1 MRQTAWAGHGA
12 ALLTILIWGTTFIS
26 TKVLLTSFQ
35 PVEILFLRFVLGF
48 LALCLIYPRRLQ
60 LGERQEL
67 CFAAA
72 GLCGVTLYYLL
83 ENIALTYTL
92 ASNVGVLVS
101 VSPVFTALFSHFLLR
116 REKLRPAFFA
126 GLVVALAG
134 VVLLSYNGSAVLKL
148 DPRGDVLALLAA
160 AIWSAYS
167 LITRHISSFGYPVVQ
182 TTRRIFAYGLVFMLP
197 ALLIFGFRPSL
208 AAVLEPVNLLNLV
221 YLGLGACALCF
232 VTWNFA
238 VKALG
243 AVKTSV
249 YIYLVPVITVAASV
263 LILRE
268 PFTWMT
274 GAGTVLTLIGL
285 LLSEGKLH
293 WKEGTHH
300 ETGTGQM
307 RPGD

>member
-48 LALCLIYPRRLQ
+48 LALCLIYPRRLR
-60 LGERQEL
+60 LGERRQEL
-67 CFAAA
+67 WFAAA

-126 GLVVALAG
+126 GLAVALAG

-238 VKALG
+238 VGKLG
-243 AVKTSV
+243 AVKTST
-249 YIYLVPVITVAASV
+249 YIYLVPVVTLATSALVLGEPVAPLSPLGAALTVA
-263 LILRE
+263 
-268 PFTWMT
+268 
-274 GAGTVLTLIGL
+274 GL
-285 LLSEGKLH
+285 ALSEHK
-293 WKEGTHH
+293 KGTAS
-300 ETGTGQM
+300 
-307 RPGD
+307 

>member
-48 LALCLIYPRRLQ
+48 LALCLIYPRRLR
-60 LGERQEL
+60 LGERRQEL
-67 CFAAA
+67 WFAAA

-126 GLVVALAG
+126 GLAVALAG

-208 AAVLEPVNLLNLV
+208 EAVLEPVNLLNLV

-238 VKALG
+238 VGKLG
-243 AVKTSV
+243 AVKTST
-249 YIYLVPVITVAASV
+249 YIYLVPVVTLATSALVLGEPVTPLSAVGAALTVAGLALS
-263 LILRE
+263 E
-268 PFTWMT
+268 HKK
-274 GAGTVLTLIGL
+274 GTV
-285 LLSEGKLH
+285 S
-293 WKEGTHH
+293 
-300 ETGTGQM
+300 
-307 RPGD
+307 

>member
-1 MRQTAWAGHGA
+1 MSGGRSCG
-12 ALLTILIWGTTFIS
+12 S
-26 TKVLLTSFQ
+26 
-35 PVEILFLRFVLGF
+35 R
-48 LALCLIYPRRLQ
+48 
-60 LGERQEL
+60 RQEL
-67 CFAAA
+67 WFAAA

-126 GLVVALAG
+126 GLAVALAG

-197 ALLIFGFRPSL
+197 ALLVFGFRPSP

-238 VKALG
+238 VGRLG
-243 AVKTSV
+243 AVKTST
-249 YIYLVPVITVAASV
+249 YIYLVPVVTLVTSALVLGEPVTSLSAVGAALTVA
-263 LILRE
+263 
-268 PFTWMT
+268 
-274 GAGTVLTLIGL
+274 GL
-285 LLSEGKLH
+285 ALSEHK
-293 WKEGTHH
+293 KGTAS
-300 ETGTGQM
+300 
-307 RPGD
+307 

>member
-60 LGERQEL
+60 LGERRQEL
-67 CFAAA
+67 WFAAA

-116 REKLRPAFFA
+116 REKLCPAFFA
-126 GLVVALAG
+126 GLAVALAG

-208 AAVLEPVNLLNLV
+208 EAVLEPVNLLNLV

-238 VKALG
+238 VGKLG
-243 AVKTSV
+243 AVKTST
-249 YIYLVPVITVAASV
+249 YMYLVPVVTLATSALVLGEPVTPLSAVGAALTVA
-263 LILRE
+263 
-268 PFTWMT
+268 
-274 GAGTVLTLIGL
+274 GL
-285 LLSEGKLH
+285 ALSEHK
-293 WKEGTHH
+293 KGTAS
-300 ETGTGQM
+300 
-307 RPGD
+307 

>member
-60 LGERQEL
+60 LGERRQEL
-67 CFAAA
+67 WFAAA

-126 GLVVALAG
+126 GLAVALAG

-208 AAVLEPVNLLNLV
+208 EAVLEPVNLLNLV

-238 VKALG
+238 VGKLG
-243 AVKTSV
+243 AVKTST
-249 YIYLVPVITVAASV
+249 YIYLVPVVTLATSALVLGEPVTPLSAVGAALTVA
-263 LILRE
+263 
-268 PFTWMT
+268 
-274 GAGTVLTLIGL
+274 GL
-285 LLSEGKLH
+285 ALSEHK
-293 WKEGTHH
+293 KGTAS
-300 ETGTGQM
+300 
-307 RPGD
+307 

>member
-48 LALCLIYPRRLQ
+48 LALCLIYPRRLR
-60 LGERQEL
+60 LGERRQEL
-67 CFAAA
+67 WFAAA

-116 REKLRPAFFA
+116 REKLCPAFFA
-126 GLVVALAG
+126 GLAVALAG

-208 AAVLEPVNLLNLV
+208 EAVLEPVNLLNLV

-238 VKALG
+238 VGKLG
-243 AVKTSV
+243 AVKTST
-249 YIYLVPVITVAASV
+249 YIYLVPVVTLATSALVLGEPVTPLSAVGAALTVA
-263 LILRE
+263 
-268 PFTWMT
+268 
-274 GAGTVLTLIGL
+274 GL
-285 LLSEGKLH
+285 ALSEHK
-293 WKEGTHH
+293 KGTAS
-300 ETGTGQM
+300 
-307 RPGD
+307 

>member
-48 LALCLIYPRRLQ
+48 LALCLIYPRRLR
-60 LGERQEL
+60 LGERRQEL
-67 CFAAA
+67 WFAAA

-101 VSPVFTALFSHFLLR
+101 VSPVFTAMLSHFLLR

-126 GLVVALAG
+126 GLAVALAG

-208 AAVLEPVNLLNLV
+208 EAVLEPVNLLNLV

-238 VKALG
+238 VGKLG
-243 AVKTSV
+243 AVKTST
-249 YIYLVPVITVAASV
+249 YIYLVPVVTLATSALVLGEPVTPLSAVGAALTVA
-263 LILRE
+263 
-268 PFTWMT
+268 
-274 GAGTVLTLIGL
+274 GL
-285 LLSEGKLH
+285 ALSEHK
-293 WKEGTHH
+293 KGTAS
-300 ETGTGQM
+300 
-307 RPGD
+307 

>member
-60 LGERQEL
+60 LGERRQEL
-67 CFAAA
+67 WFAAA

-126 GLVVALAG
+126 GLAVALAG

-197 ALLIFGFRPSL
+197 ALLVFGFQPSL

-238 VKALG
+238 VGKLG
-243 AVKTSV
+243 AVKTST
-249 YIYLVPVITVAASV
+249 YIYLVPVVTLATSALVLGEPVTPLSAVGAALTVA
-263 LILRE
+263 
-268 PFTWMT
+268 
-274 GAGTVLTLIGL
+274 GL
-285 LLSEGKLH
+285 ALSEHK
-293 WKEGTHH
+293 KGTA
-300 ETGTGQM
+300 
-307 RPGD
+307 P

>member
-60 LGERQEL
+60 LGERRQEL
-67 CFAAA
+67 WFAAA

-116 REKLRPAFFA
+116 REKLRPSFFA
-126 GLVVALAG
+126 GLAVALAG

-208 AAVLEPVNLLNLV
+208 EAVLEPVNLLNLV

-238 VKALG
+238 VGKLG
-243 AVKTSV
+243 AVKTTT
-249 YIYLVPVITVAASV
+249 YLYLVPVVTLVFSALLLGEPVTPLSLAGAALTVA
-263 LILRE
+263 
-268 PFTWMT
+268 
-274 GAGTVLTLIGL
+274 GL
-285 LLSEGKLH
+285 ALSQ
-293 WKEGTHH
+293 WKKG
-300 ETGTGQM
+300 
-307 RPGD
+307 RRA

>member
-1 MRQTAWAGHGA
+1 MRQTAWTGHGA

-48 LALCLIYPRRLQ
+48 LALCLIYPRRLR
-60 LGERQEL
+60 LGERRQEL
-67 CFAAA
+67 WFAAA

-167 LITRHISSFGYPVVQ
+167 LITRHISSFGYSVVQ

-208 AAVLEPVNLLNLV
+208 EAVLEPVNLLNLV

-238 VKALG
+238 VGKLG
-243 AVKTSV
+243 AVKTST
-249 YIYLVPVITVAASV
+249 YIYLVPVVTLATSALVLGEPVTPLSAVGAALTVA
-263 LILRE
+263 
-268 PFTWMT
+268 
-274 GAGTVLTLIGL
+274 GL
-285 LLSEGKLH
+285 ALSEHK
-293 WKEGTHH
+293 KGTAS
-300 ETGTGQM
+300 
-307 RPGD
+307 

>member
-1 MRQTAWAGHGA
+1 MRQTAWTGHGA

-48 LALCLIYPRRLQ
+48 LALCLIYPRRLR
-60 LGERQEL
+60 LGERRQEL
-67 CFAAA
+67 WFAAA

-197 ALLIFGFRPSL
+197 ALLVFGFRPSL

-238 VKALG
+238 VGKLG
-243 AVKTSV
+243 AVKTST
-249 YIYLVPVITVAASV
+249 YIYLVPVVTLATSALVLGEPVTPLSAVGAALTVA
-263 LILRE
+263 
-268 PFTWMT
+268 
-274 GAGTVLTLIGL
+274 GL
-285 LLSEGKLH
+285 ALSEHK
-293 WKEGTHH
+293 KGTAS
-300 ETGTGQM
+300 
-307 RPGD
+307 

>member
-60 LGERQEL
+60 LGERRQEL
-67 CFAAA
+67 WFAAA

-126 GLVVALAG
+126 GLAVALAG

-238 VKALG
+238 VGKLG
-243 AVKTSV
+243 AVKTST
-249 YIYLVPVITVAASV
+249 YIYLVPVVTLVTSALVLGEPVTPLSAVGAALTVA
-263 LILRE
+263 
-268 PFTWMT
+268 
-274 GAGTVLTLIGL
+274 GL
-285 LLSEGKLH
+285 ALSEHK
-293 WKEGTHH
+293 KGTAS
-300 ETGTGQM
+300 
-307 RPGD
+307 

>member
-48 LALCLIYPRRLQ
+48 LALCLIYPRRLR
-60 LGERQEL
+60 LGERRQEL
-67 CFAAA
+67 WFAAA

-208 AAVLEPVNLLNLV
+208 EAVLEPVNLLNLV

-238 VKALG
+238 VGKLG
-243 AVKTSV
+243 AVKTST
-249 YIYLVPVITVAASV
+249 YIYLVPVVTLATSALVLGEPVTPLSAVGAALTVA
-263 LILRE
+263 
-268 PFTWMT
+268 
-274 GAGTVLTLIGL
+274 GL
-285 LLSEGKLH
+285 ALSEHK
-293 WKEGTHH
+293 KDTAS
-300 ETGTGQM
+300 
-307 RPGD
+307 

>member
-48 LALCLIYPRRLQ
+48 LALCLIYPRRLR
-60 LGERQEL
+60 LGERRQEL
-67 CFAAA
+67 WFAAA

-126 GLVVALAG
+126 GLAVALAG

-208 AAVLEPVNLLNLV
+208 EAVLEPMNLLNLV

-238 VKALG
+238 VGRLG
-243 AVKTSV
+243 AVKTST
-249 YIYLVPVITVAASV
+249 YIYLVPVVTLATSALVLGEPVTPLSAVGAALTVA
-263 LILRE
+263 
-268 PFTWMT
+268 
-274 GAGTVLTLIGL
+274 GL
-285 LLSEGKLH
+285 ALSEHK
-293 WKEGTHH
+293 KGTAS
-300 ETGTGQM
+300 
-307 RPGD
+307 

>member
-48 LALCLIYPRRLQ
+48 LALCLIYPRRLR
-60 LGERQEL
+60 LGERRQEL
-67 CFAAA
+67 WFAAA

-126 GLVVALAG
+126 GLAVALAG

-197 ALLIFGFRPSL
+197 ALLVFGFRPSL

-238 VKALG
+238 VGKLG
-243 AVKTSV
+243 AVKTST
-249 YIYLVPVITVAASV
+249 YIYLVPVVTLATSALVLGEPVTPLSAVGAALTVA
-263 LILRE
+263 
-268 PFTWMT
+268 
-274 GAGTVLTLIGL
+274 GL
-285 LLSEGKLH
+285 ALSEHKN
-293 WKEGTHH
+293 GTAS
-300 ETGTGQM
+300 
-307 RPGD
+307 

>member
-48 LALCLIYPRRLQ
+48 LTLCLIYPRRLR
-60 LGERQEL
+60 LGERRQEL
-67 CFAAA
+67 WFAAA

-126 GLVVALAG
+126 GLAVALAG

-238 VKALG
+238 VGKLG
-243 AVKTSV
+243 AVKTST
-249 YIYLVPVITVAASV
+249 YIYLVPVVTLATSALVLGEPVTPLSAVGAALTVA
-263 LILRE
+263 
-268 PFTWMT
+268 
-274 GAGTVLTLIGL
+274 GL
-285 LLSEGKLH
+285 ALSEHK
-293 WKEGTHH
+293 KGTAS
-300 ETGTGQM
+300 
-307 RPGD
+307 

>member
-48 LALCLIYPRRLQ
+48 LALCLIYPRRLR
-60 LGERQEL
+60 LGERRQEL
-67 CFAAA
+67 WFAAA

-101 VSPVFTALFSHFLLR
+101 VSPVFTALLSHFLLR

-126 GLVVALAG
+126 GLAVALAG

-208 AAVLEPVNLLNLV
+208 EAVLEPVNLLNLV

-238 VKALG
+238 VGKLG
-243 AVKTSV
+243 AVKTST
-249 YIYLVPVITVAASV
+249 YIYLVPVVTLATSALVLGEPVTPLSAVGAALTVA
-263 LILRE
+263 
-268 PFTWMT
+268 
-274 GAGTVLTLIGL
+274 GL
-285 LLSEGKLH
+285 ALSEHK
-293 WKEGTHH
+293 KGTAS
-300 ETGTGQM
+300 
-307 RPGD
+307 

>member
-60 LGERQEL
+60 LGERRQEL
-67 CFAAA
+67 WFAAA

-101 VSPVFTALFSHFLLR
+101 VSPVFTALLSHFLLR

-126 GLVVALAG
+126 GLAVALAG

-208 AAVLEPVNLLNLV
+208 EAVLEPVNLLNLV

-238 VKALG
+238 VGKLG
-243 AVKTSV
+243 AVKTST
-249 YIYLVPVITVAASV
+249 YIYLVPVVTLATSALVLGEPVTPLSAVGAALTVA
-263 LILRE
+263 
-268 PFTWMT
+268 
-274 GAGTVLTLIGL
+274 GL
-285 LLSEGKLH
+285 ALSEHK
-293 WKEGTHH
+293 KGTAS
-300 ETGTGQM
+300 
-307 RPGD
+307 

>member
-1 MRQTAWAGHGA
+1 MRQTAWTGHGA

-48 LALCLIYPRRLQ
+48 LALCLIYPRRLR
-60 LGERQEL
+60 LGERRQEL
-67 CFAAA
+67 WFAAA

-101 VSPVFTALFSHFLLR
+101 VSPVFTALLSHFLLR

-126 GLVVALAG
+126 GLAVALAG

-208 AAVLEPVNLLNLV
+208 EAVLEPVNLLNLV

-238 VKALG
+238 VGKLG
-243 AVKTSV
+243 AVKTST
-249 YIYLVPVITVAASV
+249 YIYLVPVVTLVTSALVLGEPVTPLSAVGAALTVA
-263 LILRE
+263 
-268 PFTWMT
+268 
-274 GAGTVLTLIGL
+274 GL
-285 LLSEGKLH
+285 ALSEHK
-293 WKEGTHH
+293 KGTA
-300 ETGTGQM
+300 
-307 RPGD
+307 P

>member
-60 LGERQEL
+60 LGERRQEL
-67 CFAAA
+67 WFAAA

-116 REKLRPAFFA
+116 REKLCPAFFA
-126 GLVVALAG
+126 GLAVALAG

-208 AAVLEPVNLLNLV
+208 EAVLEPVNLLNLV

-238 VKALG
+238 VGKLG
-243 AVKTSV
+243 AVKTST
-249 YIYLVPVITVAASV
+249 YIYLVPVVTLATSALVLGEPVTPLSAVGAALTVA
-263 LILRE
+263 
-268 PFTWMT
+268 
-274 GAGTVLTLIGL
+274 GL
-285 LLSEGKLH
+285 ALSEHK
-293 WKEGTHH
+293 KGTAS
-300 ETGTGQM
+300 
-307 RPGD
+307 

>member
-60 LGERQEL
+60 LGERRQEL
-67 CFAAA
+67 WFAAA

-101 VSPVFTALFSHFLLR
+101 VSPVFTALLSHFLLR

-126 GLVVALAG
+126 GLAVALAG

-197 ALLIFGFRPSL
+197 ALLVFGFRPSL

-238 VKALG
+238 VGKLG
-243 AVKTSV
+243 AVKTST
-249 YIYLVPVITVAASV
+249 YIYLVPVVTLVTSALVLGEPVTPLSAVGAALTVA
-263 LILRE
+263 
-268 PFTWMT
+268 
-274 GAGTVLTLIGL
+274 GL
-285 LLSEGKLH
+285 ALSEHK
-293 WKEGTHH
+293 KGTAS
-300 ETGTGQM
+300 
-307 RPGD
+307 

>member
-1 MRQTAWAGHGA
+1 MRQTAWTGHGA

-48 LALCLIYPRRLQ
+48 LALCLIYPRRLR
-60 LGERQEL
+60 LGERRQEL
-67 CFAAA
+67 WFAAA

-238 VKALG
+238 VGKLG
-243 AVKTSV
+243 AVKTST
-249 YIYLVPVITVAASV
+249 YIYLVPVVTLATSALVLGEPVTPLSAVGAALTVA
-263 LILRE
+263 
-268 PFTWMT
+268 
-274 GAGTVLTLIGL
+274 GL
-285 LLSEGKLH
+285 ALSEHK
-293 WKEGTHH
+293 K
-300 ETGTGQM
+300 GTGS
-307 RPGD
+307 

>member
-1 MRQTAWAGHGA
+1 MRQTAWTGHGA

-60 LGERQEL
+60 LGERRQEL
-67 CFAAA
+67 WFAAA

-126 GLVVALAG
+126 GLAVALAG

-238 VKALG
+238 VGKLG
-243 AVKTSV
+243 AVKTST
-249 YIYLVPVITVAASV
+249 YIYLVPVVTLATSALVLGEPVTPLSAVGAALTVA
-263 LILRE
+263 
-268 PFTWMT
+268 
-274 GAGTVLTLIGL
+274 GL
-285 LLSEGKLH
+285 ALSEHK
-293 WKEGTHH
+293 KGTAS
-300 ETGTGQM
+300 
-307 RPGD
+307 

>member
-1 MRQTAWAGHGA
+1 MRQTAWTGHGA

-48 LALCLIYPRRLQ
+48 LALCLIYPRRLR
-60 LGERQEL
+60 LGERRQEL
-67 CFAAA
+67 WFAAA

-238 VKALG
+238 VGKLG
-243 AVKTSV
+243 AVKTST
-249 YIYLVPVITVAASV
+249 YIYLVPVVTLATSALVLGEPVTPLSAVGAALTVA
-263 LILRE
+263 
-268 PFTWMT
+268 
-274 GAGTVLTLIGL
+274 GL
-285 LLSEGKLH
+285 ALSEHK
-293 WKEGTHH
+293 KGTAS
-300 ETGTGQM
+300 
-307 RPGD
+307 

>member
-1 MRQTAWAGHGA
+1 MRQTAWTGHGA

-60 LGERQEL
+60 LGERRQEL
-67 CFAAA
+67 WFAAA

-126 GLVVALAG
+126 GLAVALAG

-208 AAVLEPVNLLNLV
+208 EAVLEPVNLLNLV

-238 VKALG
+238 VGKLG
-243 AVKTSV
+243 AVKTST
-249 YIYLVPVITVAASV
+249 YIYLVPVVTLATSALVLGEPVTPLSAVGAALTVA
-263 LILRE
+263 
-268 PFTWMT
+268 
-274 GAGTVLTLIGL
+274 GL
-285 LLSEGKLH
+285 ALSEHK
-293 WKEGTHH
+293 KGTAS
-300 ETGTGQM
+300 
-307 RPGD
+307 

>member
-60 LGERQEL
+60 LGERRQEL
-67 CFAAA
+67 WFAAA

-126 GLVVALAG
+126 GLAVALAG

-197 ALLIFGFRPSL
+197 ALLVFGFRPSL

-238 VKALG
+238 VGKLG
-243 AVKTSV
+243 AVKTST
-249 YIYLVPVITVAASV
+249 YIYLVPVVTLATSALVLGEPVTPLSAVGAALTVA
-263 LILRE
+263 
-268 PFTWMT
+268 
-274 GAGTVLTLIGL
+274 GL
-285 LLSEGKLH
+285 ALSEHK
-293 WKEGTHH
+293 KGTAS
-300 ETGTGQM
+300 
-307 RPGD
+307 

>member
-48 LALCLIYPRRLQ
+48 LALCLIYPRRLR
-60 LGERQEL
+60 LGERRQEL
-67 CFAAA
+67 WFAAA

-126 GLVVALAG
+126 GLAVALAG

-208 AAVLEPVNLLNLV
+208 EAVLEPVNLLNLV

-238 VKALG
+238 VGKLG
-243 AVKTSV
+243 AVKTST
-249 YIYLVPVITVAASV
+249 YIYLVPVVTLATSALVLGEPVTPLSAVGAALTVA
-263 LILRE
+263 
-268 PFTWMT
+268 
-274 GAGTVLTLIGL
+274 GL
-285 LLSEGKLH
+285 ALSEHK
-293 WKEGTHH
+293 KGTAS
-300 ETGTGQM
+300 
-307 RPGD
+307 

>member
-60 LGERQEL
+60 LGERRQEL
-67 CFAAA
+67 WFAAA

-101 VSPVFTALFSHFLLR
+101 VSPVFTALLSHFLLR

-126 GLVVALAG
+126 GLAVALAG

-197 ALLIFGFRPSL
+197 ALLVFGFRPSL
-208 AAVLEPVNLLNLV
+208 AAVPEPVNLLNLV

-238 VKALG
+238 VGRLG
-243 AVKTSV
+243 AVKTST
-249 YIYLVPVITVAASV
+249 YIYLVPVVTLATSALVLGEPVTPLSAVGAALTVA
-263 LILRE
+263 
-268 PFTWMT
+268 
-274 GAGTVLTLIGL
+274 GL
-285 LLSEGKLH
+285 ALSEHK
-293 WKEGTHH
+293 KGTAS
-300 ETGTGQM
+300 
-307 RPGD
+307 

>member
-1 MRQTAWAGHGA
+1 MIKR
-12 ALLTILIWGTTFIS
+12 LRLKFVLINMSIVS
-26 TKVLLTSFQ
+26 IMLVVLLGLVFYFTSAN
-35 PVEILFLRFVLGF
+35 L
-48 LALCLIYPRRLQ
+48 
-60 LGERQEL
+60 ERDSMRM
-67 CFAAA
+67 
-72 GLCGVTLYYLL
+72 L

-126 GLVVALAG
+126 GLAVALAG

-167 LITRHISSFGYPVVQ
+167 LITRHISSFGYSVVQ

-208 AAVLEPVNLLNLV
+208 EAVLEPVNLLNLV

-238 VKALG
+238 VGKLG
-243 AVKTSV
+243 AVKTST
-249 YIYLVPVITVAASV
+249 YIYLVPVVTLATSALVLGEPVTPLSAVGAALTVA
-263 LILRE
+263 
-268 PFTWMT
+268 
-274 GAGTVLTLIGL
+274 GL
-285 LLSEGKLH
+285 ALSEHK
-293 WKEGTHH
+293 KGTAS
-300 ETGTGQM
+300 
-307 RPGD
+307 

>member
-1 MRQTAWAGHGA
+1 MRQTAWTGHGA

-48 LALCLIYPRRLQ
+48 LALCLIYPRRLR
-60 LGERQEL
+60 LGERRQEL
-67 CFAAA
+67 WFAAA

-126 GLVVALAG
+126 GLAVALAG

-238 VKALG
+238 VGKLG
-243 AVKTSV
+243 AVKTST
-249 YIYLVPVITVAASV
+249 YIYLVPVVTLATSALVLGEPVTPLSAVGAALTVA
-263 LILRE
+263 
-268 PFTWMT
+268 
-274 GAGTVLTLIGL
+274 GL
-285 LLSEGKLH
+285 ALSEHK
-293 WKEGTHH
+293 KGTAS
-300 ETGTGQM
+300 
-307 RPGD
+307 

>member
-60 LGERQEL
+60 LGERRQEL
-67 CFAAA
+67 WFAAA

-126 GLVVALAG
+126 GLAVALAG

-208 AAVLEPVNLLNLV
+208 AAVLEPVDLLNLV

-238 VKALG
+238 VGKLG
-243 AVKTSV
+243 AVKTST
-249 YIYLVPVITVAASV
+249 YIYLVPVVTLATSALVLGEPVTPLSAVGAALTVA
-263 LILRE
+263 
-268 PFTWMT
+268 
-274 GAGTVLTLIGL
+274 GL
-285 LLSEGKLH
+285 ALSEHK
-293 WKEGTHH
+293 KGTAS
-300 ETGTGQM
+300 
-307 RPGD
+307 

>member
-1 MRQTAWAGHGA
+1 MRQTAWTGHGA
-12 ALLTILIWGTTFIS
+12 ALLTILICGTTFIS

-48 LALCLIYPRRLQ
+48 LALCLIYPRRLR
-60 LGERQEL
+60 LGERRQEL
-67 CFAAA
+67 WFAAA

-126 GLVVALAG
+126 GLAVALAG

-197 ALLIFGFRPSL
+197 ALLVFGFRPSL
-208 AAVLEPVNLLNLV
+208 EAVLEPVNLLNLV

-238 VKALG
+238 VGRLG
-243 AVKTSV
+243 AVKTST
-249 YIYLVPVITVAASV
+249 YIYLVPVVTLATSALVLGEPVTPLSAVGAALTVA
-263 LILRE
+263 
-268 PFTWMT
+268 
-274 GAGTVLTLIGL
+274 GL
-285 LLSEGKLH
+285 ALSEHK
-293 WKEGTHH
+293 KGTAS
-300 ETGTGQM
+300 
-307 RPGD
+307 

>member
-1 MRQTAWAGHGA
+1 MRQTAWTGHGA

-48 LALCLIYPRRLQ
+48 LALCLIYPRRLR
-60 LGERQEL
+60 LGERRQEL
-67 CFAAA
+67 WFAAA

-101 VSPVFTALFSHFLLR
+101 VSPVFTALLSHFLLR

-238 VKALG
+238 VGKLG
-243 AVKTSV
+243 AVKTST
-249 YIYLVPVITVAASV
+249 YIYLVPVVTLATSALVLGEPVTPLSAVGAALTVA
-263 LILRE
+263 
-268 PFTWMT
+268 
-274 GAGTVLTLIGL
+274 GL
-285 LLSEGKLH
+285 ALSEHK
-293 WKEGTHH
+293 KGTAS
-300 ETGTGQM
+300 
-307 RPGD
+307 

>member
-1 MRQTAWAGHGA
+1 MRQTAWTGHGA

-48 LALCLIYPRRLQ
+48 LALCLIYPRRLR
-60 LGERQEL
+60 LGERRQEL
-67 CFAAA
+67 WFAAA

-134 VVLLSYNGSAVLKL
+134 VVLPSYNGSAVLKL

-238 VKALG
+238 VGKLG
-243 AVKTSV
+243 AVKTST
-249 YIYLVPVITVAASV
+249 YIYLVPVVTLATSALVLGEPVTPLSAVGAALTVA
-263 LILRE
+263 
-268 PFTWMT
+268 
-274 GAGTVLTLIGL
+274 GL
-285 LLSEGKLH
+285 ALSEHK
-293 WKEGTHH
+293 KGTAS
-300 ETGTGQM
+300 
-307 RPGD
+307 